1 MSNTTN
7 NTANTATNASTTT
20 TAILADLSAGRI
32 VIRNEN
38 RDMLM
43 ELFGEALALPN
54 PPLNIFLPCGKPIAT
69 GWSPSLKTLSTFFY
83 ASTKLTMGET
93 PEARKEAKRLALALI
108 LDYIPYGIVVHGT
121 KDADGD
127 LDNIIVNFRS
137 TLAAT
142 RDTMVQQLSTIDT
155 TEAQQFIKLD
165 KISFYDFDRRGHWKG
180 DQFLPSSPIEPTA
193 TLVMAD

>member
-1 MSNTTN
+1 MATTIN
-7 NTANTATNASTTT
+7 NTANTATNAGTTT
-20 TAILADLSAGRI
+20 TAILADLAKGRI

-93 PEARKEAKRLALALI
+93 PEARNEAKRLALALI
-108 LDYIPYGIVVHGT
+108 MDYIPYGIVVHGT
-121 KDADGD
+121 RDSDGD
-127 LDNIIVNFRS
+127 LDNIIINFRS

-142 RDTMVQQLSTIDT
+142 RDTLVQQLTIVNT
-155 TEAQQFIKLD
+155 SEAEHFVNLD

-180 DQFLPSSPIEPTA
+180 DKFLPSSPTEPTA
-193 TLVMAD
+193 QLVMAD

>member
-1 MSNTTN
+1 MATTIN
-7 NTANTATNASTTT
+7 NTANTATNAGTTT
-20 TAILADLSAGRI
+20 TAILADLAKGRI

-93 PEARKEAKRLALALI
+93 PEARNEAKRLALALI
-108 LDYIPYGIVVHGT
+108 MDYIPYGIVVHGT
-121 KDADGD
+121 RDSDGD
-127 LDNIIVNFRS
+127 LDNIIINFRS

-142 RDTMVQQLSTIDT
+142 RDTLVQQLTIVNT
-155 TEAQQFIKLD
+155 SEAEHFVNLD

-180 DQFLPSSPIEPTA
+180 DKFLPSSPTEPTA
-193 TLVMAD
+193 QLTMAD